1 MILLHYI
8 STIRVVSYR
17 RTYDSITLYK
27 YYKSFVLQKDL

>member
-27 YYKSFVLQKDL
+27 YYKSCVLQKDL